1 MREACECLHSRR
13 VKCRSHPRR
22 FGKPLTMSALS
33 EVRCVPRR
41 SMRQPANFD
50 ELEDWIDSD
59 DPHAWFEADPPLIE
73 PLSEPLPDLG
83 VHVDLAV
90 GEFFRGK
97 WRQRLADAEGDFGHV
112 ARQMRKA
119 GVPLDLALVILL
131 MPDPVIEPQQVSIW
145 PPERVGWPGRET
157 TPGLPVPRTPV
168 QAASLRLD
176 ASSGPTR
183 QPGQAAHRQADVTE
197 AAIA

>member
-1 MREACECLHSRR
+1 MTALPEHHRDFDSELEPAQSTVFAAFRWTRR
-13 VKCRSHPRR
+13 ITIDRDYV
-22 FGKPLTMSALS
+22 
-33 EVRCVPRR
+33 
-41 SMRQPANFD
+41 D
-50 ELEDWIDSD
+50 ELQAWADGFEPRPRWATDLPSPPDDAAAQIDR
-59 DPHAWFEADPPLIE
+59 AA
-73 PLSEPLPDLG
+73 
-83 VHVDLAV
+83 
-90 GEFFRGK
+90 GEYFRGT
-97 WRQRLADAEGDFGHV
+97 WRRRLTDAQGDCGYV

-131 MPDPVIEPQQVSIW
+131 MPDPAIEPQQVSIW
-145 PPERVGWPGRET
+145 PPERVGWPWRET